1 MNARLDSLRSLRLLL
16 SAEHGCSYLLG
27 RPARHLVADPLIIDN
42 QIYSRLATLGFRR
55 SGDHAYR
62 PHCRGCKACL
72 SLRIPV
78 RAFQP
83 NRSQRRTWN
92 RNRDLRVQCLKP
104 VFDFEHY
111 QLFSHYLQA
120 RHPGGGMDNSS
131 PESYLSFITAGW
143 SDTLLYEFRRSD
155 RLLAVAIVDRL
166 DNGLSAV
173 YTFFDPAEA
182 ARSLGTYAIL
192 WQLAEARRLELE
204 WVYLGYWVQEC
215 YKMAYKANFRPHQ
228 VFVGGGW
235 IEVG

>member
-16 SAEHGCSYLLG
+16 SAEHNCSYLPG
-27 RPARHLVADPLIIDN
+27 RPARHLVADPLVVNN
-42 QIYSRLATLGFRR
+42 QVYSQLATLGFRR
-55 SGDHAYR
+55 SGDHVYR

-78 RAFQP
+78 RAFRS

-92 RNRDLRVQCLKP
+92 RNRDLQVRCLKP

-111 QLFSHYLQA
+111 QLFSRYLQA
-120 RHPGGGMDNSS
+120 RHPGGGMDDSS

-143 SDTLLYEFRRSD
+143 SDTLLYEFRRGG

-173 YTFFDPAEA
+173 YTFFDPTET
-182 ARSLGTYAIL
+182 ARGLGTYAIL
-192 WQLAEARRLELE
+192 WQLADARRQELE

-215 YKMAYKANFRPHQ
+215 HKMAYKANFRPHQ